1 MGEEKLRQNQEGKLL
16 CKYFLLISSQ
26 LFSPF
31 LLICRENCR
40 LNFSSFMSCWEQFSL
55 EADVYL
61 WNQYN
66 TTAANWRVKA
76 WGWKVNIY
84 PIHFTADLFPYSPN
98 ALRWLPCT
106 VCYPRAPALLSFMWK
121 KFLSYAAR
129 PKCSKWGPAGRSV
142 QKLIPTK
149 MLIQENLCHKHHL
162 QRGHWNSLGD
172 SKYLIQTLRQF
183 QVQKAGKKFV

>member
-84 PIHFTADLFPYSPN
+84 PIHFMADLFPYSPN
-98 ALRWLPCT
+98 ALRWLH
-106 VCYPRAPALLSFMWK
+106 ALCAILEHLLCWVSCERNSFHMLPDPSVVNGDQQDVQFK
-121 KFLSYAAR
+121 SSSQ
-129 PKCSKWGPAGRSV
+129 PKCWYRRTYVTNITCKGVTEILWV
-142 QKLIPTK
+142 TQNI
-149 MLIQENLCHKHHL
+149 
-162 QRGHWNSLGD
+162 
-172 SKYLIQTLRQF
+172 
-183 QVQKAGKKFV
+183 